1 MAYRLIISITYEYK
15 KGVEI
20 RLPICV
26 SCHVANSMN
35 VVRPIVY
42 SGTPSQSV
50 IELAVDLVA
59 LLDHVITHL
68 ADLGALEFD
77 LVLRTEAFDHRI
89 EALMG
94 PRDELTK
101 AMDGDPLMAF
111 AETV

>member
-1 MAYRLIISITYEYK
+1 MAFGRFWQL
-15 KGVEI
+15 
-20 RLPICV
+20 
-26 SCHVANSMN
+26 N
-35 VVRPIVY
+35 VVRPIVC

-77 LVLRTEAFDHRI
+77 LVLRTEGFDHRI
-89 EALMG
+89 EALTG

-111 AETV
+111 AETVVGTLKLLTLGLRL